1 MHVRRAGNR
10 ALAGGGAARENALAG
25 AGGPLSPQ
33 QRAHSHAAGLRLSLS
48 LRPLSVSL
56 GPLSPQQRAHSH
68 AAGLRLS
75 LSQEKKNYHIKQKKL
90 LIYVASRMRTVC
102 MYCMYIRRYICMY
115 VCMYVN
121 IVFIYVCM
129 HVYI

>member
-48 LRPLSVSL
+48 D
-56 GPLSPQQRAHSH
+56 
-68 AAGLRLS
+68 LS
-75 LSQEKKNYHIKQKKL
+75 LSLSDLSRLNNERTVMLQVSDCLSLRKKKTITSNKKNYS
-90 LIYVASRMRTVC
+90 YM
-102 MYCMYIRRYICMY
+102 
-115 VCMYVN
+115 
-121 IVFIYVCM
+121 
-129 HVYI
+129 